1 MEYKIVVDSCCELP
15 EELKNNPRFERVAL
29 GLEVDGEV
37 IMDDDSFDQAS
48 FLSKVAGSPKCP
60 KSFCPSPQQ
69 YMDAFDCDAD
79 TIFVFTLSSKLSG
92 SFNSAQVARHLFNE
106 QCADENLPKKRIFVC
121 DSKSASGGETQLV
134 YKALELI
141 EQGLSFSDICVRL
154 MYFRNTMRTYFVLDT
169 LDTFVK
175 NGRISAAVAAVT
187 STLKIKPVMASLDGD
202 IIKVGQGIGLHK
214 AYDKMIECMTH
225 EVDVNA
231 KKTIIISHCNTLRRA
246 LEIKS
251 ELEKIFINSRI
262 IIMDTMGVSS
272 MYAND
277 GGVIVTI

>member
-1 MEYKIVVDSCCELP
+1 MNYKIVVDSCCELP
-15 EELKNNPRFERVAL
+15 DELKNDPHFERVAL

-37 IMDDDSFDQAS
+37 IMDDETFDQAS
-48 FLSKVAGSPKCP
+48 FLAKVAGSPKCP

-69 YMDAFDCDAD
+69 FMEAFDCDAD
-79 TIFVFTLSSKLSG
+79 AIFVFTLSSKLSG

-106 QCADENLPKKRIFVC
+106 QCKEDGLPTKKIFVC

-134 YKALELI
+134 YRTLDLI

-202 IIKVGQGIGLHK
+202 IIKVGQGLGLHK
-214 AYDKMIECMTH
+214 AYEKMIECMTH
-225 EVDVNA
+225 EVDVLA
-231 KKTIIISHCNTLRRA
+231 KRTIIISHCNTLRRA

-251 ELEKIFINSRI
+251 DLEKIFVNSRI